1 VKITRVSDSDPSRP
15 PRGDAGRGSGED
27 RRRGKRA
34 KRRGGGLSGTLYLD
48 QNLDR
53 IAAAKVLSHAP
64 PTEGAST
71 PRVTARVFAR
81 GNGTAEL
88 AEGRA
93 RESERERERRSERSR
108 HLLAL
113 VCHRPRVIS

>member
-1 VKITRVSDSDPSRP
+1 VKITRVSDSDPSPP
-15 PRGDAGRGSGED
+15 PRGTRDAEARGSGED

-34 KRRGGGLSGTLYLD
+34 KRRGGELSGTLYLD

-88 AEGRA
+88 AE
-93 RESERERERRSERSR
+93 RERERRSERSR